1 MSDATCIMN
10 APLPRMALPAMSA
23 PLGATVKLL
32 RAGEHT
38 GRTGTVVTA
47 LPEKGR
53 QRVRLHADKPV
64 S

>member
-1 MSDATCIMN
+1 MDLA
-10 APLPRMALPAMSA
+10 AMSA